1 MNEEEARR
9 QQAEQSAEGTAY
21 GSTMQAL
28 RRAEQSLPDFT
39 SSYDGEIRRLYQSIV
54 QREPFRYD
62 ALSDPLFEQFRD
74 RTVR

>member
-28 RRAEQSLPDFT
+28 RRAEHRT
-39 SSYDGEIRRLYQSIV
+39 AR
-54 QREPFRYD
+54 
-62 ALSDPLFEQFRD
+62 ALSL
-74 RTVR
+74 